1 MSDYSFISEAEKYN
15 YRVSVNRDDGTIAEG
30 RISTY
35 NNYEVLL
42 AGIMHIV
49 GVKSSDPLP
58 EGMLIHLTNGTTIT
72 VSRSK

>member
-1 MSDYSFISEAEKYN
+1 MDYSFISEAEKYN
-15 YRVSVNRDDGTIAEG
+15 YRVSVSHNDGTIAEG
-30 RISTY
+30 QVSTY

-58 EGMLIHLTNGTTIT
+58 EGMMIALPDGTTIT